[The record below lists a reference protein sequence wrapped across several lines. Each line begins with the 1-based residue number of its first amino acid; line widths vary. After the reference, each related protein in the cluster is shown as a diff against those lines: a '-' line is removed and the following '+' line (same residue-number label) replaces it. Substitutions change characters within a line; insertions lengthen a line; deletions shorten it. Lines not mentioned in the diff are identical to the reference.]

1 MKTPLLAWLALFI
14 WYSLPASII
23 HSPSSVAHFAKTS
36 WATPADEANKCDLVI
51 LLQADTLIVCAGNAA
66 LLTTTTNTPDV
77 TYQWTRNG
85 VDIPNSN
92 VNFYYA
98 TTTGDY
104 ACQISDGACAK
115 TSESVSIVVKEAIE
129 VKLMQIGGF
138 LFTSN
143 VTADAYYWHK
153 DGQLVED
160 QDHFPTDYQAL
171 CVGSYHLMVEQGGC
185 FGISNIITVLRDDI
199 PPTSLAQSQL
209 SKALQV
215 SPNPV
220 TDQAHFTLSHPTNGQ
235 YQIEVMDLRGNTC
248 LKISGIKNKWVLHQ
262 SLDFTQLPAST
273 YFLKIKL
280 GKLVGG
286 KMMVKY

>member
-1 MKTPLLAWLALFI
+1 MKTHLLAWLTLFI
-14 WYSLPASII
+14 WHALPASII
-23 HSPSSVAHFAKTS
+23 HSSNPIAHFAKTS
-36 WATPADEANKCDLVI
+36 WATQADDTDRCDLVI

-104 ACQISDGACAK
+104 ACQISNGACTK

-160 QDHFPTDYQAL
+160 QDHFPTDYQA
-171 CVGSYHLMVEQGGC
+171 CCSGSYHLVVEQDGC
-185 FGISNIITVLRDDI
+185 FGMSNIIVLVAEE
-199 PPTSLAQSQL
+199 PNPTSLVQNQL
-209 SKALQV
+209 SKVIKL

-220 TDQAHFTLSHPTNGQ
+220 TDQAYFTLSHPTNGP
-235 YQIEVMDLRGNTC
+235 YQLEVLDLQGNNC
-248 LKISGIKNKWVLHQ
+248 LKMLGIKNKPILRQ
-262 SLDFTQLPAST
+262 SLDMTHLPAAT
-273 YFLKIKL
+273 YFLKIQL